1 MGKVPTAVEL
11 FGRGAEP
18 RDTRERILHVA
29 LDLFYAHG
37 FHAVG
42 LDRILA
48 AVGVTKTTFY
58 NHFPS
63 REDLVLECVR
73 LRDVWERESF
83 ERAVR
88 ARAGYD
94 PRALLLAIFDVMDDW
109 FNDSRYRGCL
119 FIAASAEFPSRQ
131 DPVHKAAAQHFAAM
145 EEQIRLMAEAAGV
158 DDPAWLATSWV
169 LLLEGAVTY
178 RLVTGDDSVAKSA
191 KLVAEQL
198 LASRLPA

>member
-1 MGKVPTAVEL
+1 MPTAVEL

-29 LDLFYAHG
+29 LDLFYGNG

-48 AVGVTKTTFY
+48 EVGVTKTTFY

-63 REDLVLECVR
+63 REDLVLECVKV
-73 LRDVWERESF
+73 RDVWEREAF

-109 FNDSRYRGCL
+109 FNDPRYRGCL

-131 DPVHKAAAQHFAAM
+131 DPVHKAAAQHFASM

-158 DDPAWLATSWV
+158 EDPAALATSWV

-191 KLVAEQL
+191 KVVAEQL
-198 LASRLPA
+198 LAAQLPA